1 MKKLLSKRVINQ
13 TTRKKQSVK
22 RVSLF
27 LMLLLCM
34 LTAATGVHAED
45 WKGVNIEQLS
55 MTGDG
60 YFEMP
65 IDDVTINEL
74 NGYNLQVWGSGYTL
88 TAVDLIKSNGTTV
101 NLLSNQNVN
110 VGNWEWNKRV
120 TIPKGQIEAGDVVR
134 CYYKKVTTG
143 DQSYNPQFM
152 RAEENNNDHGESLT
166 AQNSIYRDGVASNE
180 VYLYNVETGKFL
192 YIGGYWGVHAEL
204 LYRDFGLKF
213 KMKKETIQGTNGQ
226 LLDRYLFSSDVNTK
240 STTTK
245 GENFGLMKGYQG
257 DDQIYNDGIVVDMQP
272 AVLASKDNSKPMY
285 SYCYFYVEPVS
296 SEAGTYT
303 YKLSLHPKELSKE
316 NYGLAAGS
324 KDQWDNI
331 GNETYYLAV
340 DADGVKVV
348 ESTSSAGQWRFVPV
362 SEIDEAVRNNALS
375 VEAFSGMNLDITY
388 KIDNQGFNRNNTN
401 SWTEAGATYL
411 KTTDTNYALA
421 EPKKN
426 GKYYYGLLS
435 SGSNNGYVYRSFI
448 APAKGWYKVQCQGVS
463 KSGYAQLFAMASEQN
478 ASVARTQ
485 VQAQLNQVSEINS
498 YNEMV
503 SDNHKEDRV
512 KLGIDFYDNKY
523 PAEVFIYAEEGDYIM
538 FGVQQWNGY
547 DADNDLTA
555 FDDFQIKYLGEIFVL
570 DENYDACTD
579 DNGYTTGTGEYGAT
593 VILRRTFSKKD
604 DGSYYWNTLTLPIS
618 LTGVQVKSAFG
629 EDVKL
634 AKATGLD
641 KDDPYIITF
650 DTENADNGIEA
661 GQFYLIQPAKE
672 PGQSIKFADKTLSGP
687 LYTLG
692 RRVVETISGEDFK
705 DNGWNHPSHNSIR
718 YHGTYLKLDKGV
730 PEGSYVFSKGDMYH
744 TKTAQTI
751 KGFRFWIEDEETAQG
766 GNAKPFTLSIGGV
779 EDHQETEQIITTISD
794 VETFADDNAA
804 VYSLSGQ
811 FLGKGK
817 QLLNSLPKGIYVV
830 NNKKYMVK

>member
-1 MKKLLSKRVINQ
+1 MTSVIL
-13 TTRKKQSVK
+13 TF
-22 RVSLF
+22 LF
-27 LMLLLCM
+27 SM
-34 LTAATGVHAED
+34 LTGTSVHAYD
-45 WKGVNIEQLS
+45 WTGVNISDLS

-213 KMKKETIQGTNGQ
+213 KMEKKTIQGTNGQ
-226 LLDRYLFSSDVNTK
+226 LERYLFSSDV
-240 STTTK
+240 STESSSTK
-245 GENFGLMKGYQG
+245 GKNFGLMKGYQG

-272 AVLASKDNSKPMY
+272 AVLASKDNNKPMY
-285 SYCYFYVEPVS
+285 SYCYFYVDPVS

-303 YKLSLHPKELSKE
+303 YKLSLTPKELKKDEYVYRGGS
-316 NYGLAAGS
+316 GGS

-348 ESTSSAGQWRFVPV
+348 ESTESAGQWRFVPV
-362 SEIDEAVRNNALS
+362 SEIDEAVRNNALR
-375 VEAFSGMNLDITY
+375 VDAFSGMNLDITY

-401 SWTEAGATYL
+401 SWTEDGATYL
-411 KTTDTNYALA
+411 KKGESNYAFKDA
-421 EPKKN
+421 KQY

-435 SGSNNGYVYRSFI
+435 SGSNDGYVYRSFI
-448 APAKGWYKVQCQGVS
+448 APATGWYKVQCQGVS
-463 KSGYAQLFAMASEQN
+463 KSGYGQLFAKAGTEETP
-478 ASVARTQ
+478 AVYAP
-485 VQAQLNQVSEINS
+485 LNKVEDVLS
-498 YNEMV
+498 YNEII
-503 SDNHKEDRV
+503 SADNETARV
-512 KLGIDFYDNKY
+512 NLGEDFYDNKY
-523 PAEVFIYAEEGDYIM
+523 HAEVFVYAKEGDYFM
-538 FGVQQWNGY
+538 LGVQQWGNY
-547 DADNDLTA
+547 DTANDLTA

-570 DENYDACTD
+570 DENYDVCTE

-604 DGSYYWNTLTLPIS
+604 DGTYYWNTLTLPIS

-629 EDVKL
+629 ENVKL
-634 AKATGLD
+634 AKASGLD
-641 KDDPYIITF
+641 SDDPYIITF

-661 GQFYLIQPAKE
+661 G
-672 PGQSIKFADKTLSGP
+672 T
-687 LYTLG
+687 
-692 RRVVETISGEDFK
+692 
-705 DNGWNHPSHNSIR
+705 
-718 YHGTYLKLDKGV
+718 GV
-730 PEGSYVFSKGDMYH
+730 
-744 TKTAQTI
+744 
-751 KGFRFWIEDEETAQG
+751 
-766 GNAKPFTLSIGGV
+766 
-779 EDHQETEQIITTISD
+779 ITD
-794 VETFADDNAA
+794 
-804 VYSLSGQ
+804 YSA
-811 FLGKGK
+811 
-817 QLLNSLPKGIYVV
+817 
-830 NNKKYMVK
+830 